1 MGEEA
6 AGRRVVVTDPTALEA
21 SERVLVEQR
30 RDFSVEGE
38 VQIGPR
44 ADYFLFLDG
53 EQIGKVF
60 SHHAGVGPKQG
71 EYTRLGRARIIV
83 EWLEDDEVTEEA
95 SPT

>member
-1 MGEEA
+1 MARSRGIVTNLTVL
-6 AGRRVVVTDPTALEA
+6 RR
-21 SERVLVEQR
+21 SEGVLGGAKAR
-30 RDFSVEGE
+30 FSVEGE

-53 EQIGKVF
+53 EEIGKVF
-60 SHHAGVGPKQG
+60 SHHAGIGPKQG

-83 EWLEDDEVTEEA
+83 EWLEDDEATEEA